1 MIILMC
7 ISFPLFAVKMEKS
20 LPDCLWKMSD
30 LAQVGCSY
38 GCYLVAIQVCTQ
50 SKIINN
56 MVKVEIIFLKIDDFR
71 YQNYPLC
78 WKINFFNFLLPV
90 GKFVGKVC
98 EKLLESEILIR
109 AEKAILPAYR

>member
-7 ISFPLFAVKMEKS
+7 ITFPLFAVKMEKS
-20 LPDCLWKMSD
+20 LNDCLWKMSD

-56 MVKVEIIFLKIDDFR
+56 MVKMEIIFLKIDDYR
-71 YQNYPLC
+71 YQHYALC
-78 WKINFFNFLLPV
+78 WKINFFTFLRSV
-90 GKFVGKVC
+90 DKFVGKVC
-98 EKLLESEILIR
+98 KKLLESEILIR
-109 AEKAILPAYR
+109 AEKVILLAYR